1 MKIKNIAFQTI
12 ILFILFN
19 LLVQGNFT
27 GKDTAYIAG
36 YVSGRLI
43 FALLVAT
50 FIEFINYQVRK
61 NKNK

>member
-1 MKIKNIAFQTI
+1 MKLKNIAFQTI

-27 GKDTAYIAG
+27 GKDTTYIAG

-43 FALLVAT
+43 FALIIAT
-50 FIEFINYQVRK
+50 FIEFVGYQVRK
-61 NKNK
+61 NKK